1 MVKRKNTKEKPVTDI
16 TLPYRGTMRHRLNTK
31 VEKTAMKKWMPLS
44 ILIFVIC
51 FSGTKPTYS
60 QRLSLADTNELQIIY
75 SHERMGAV
83 VAHTGGLGVGYKWGK
98 NTTAFKTRVISAEFV
113 SFKSPKQI
121 KTINTFVSNAKRYVY
136 GKLNDVFFLR
146 AGVGNKQLLNRKPL
160 WGGVE
165 LRWIY
170 EGGGVVAFEK
180 PYYLFVFSFLP
191 GNINDYIIES
201 KQFDPDF
208 HSWDDIYG
216 KAPFTKGLN
225 EISIKPGL
233 YAKTAFNFEFG
244 EVRTRMQALEAGF
257 ILEFFPQGV
266 TIMADDSNNRLFWS
280 FYLSLAIGKRFN
292 KY

>member
-1 MVKRKNTKEKPVTDI
+1 MKRWAI
-16 TLPYRGTMRHRLNTK
+16 FCI
-31 VEKTAMKKWMPLS
+31 S
-44 ILIFVIC
+44 ILISCIFVVK
-51 FSGTKPTYS
+51 SSYA
-60 QRLSLADTNELQIIY
+60 QRLSNADTAELQIIY

-83 VAHTGGLGVGYKWGK
+83 IAHTLGMGVGYKWGK
-98 NTTAFKTRVISAEFV
+98 NTTAFKTRLISAEFV
-113 SFKSPKQI
+113 SFKSHKQI
-121 KTINTFVSNAKRYVY
+121 KTINPYFNNAKRYVY
-136 GKLNDVFFLR
+136 GKMNDVFYLR
-146 AGVGNKQLLNRKPL
+146 GGIGNKQLLNRKPF

-165 LRWIY
+165 VRWLY
-170 EGGGVVAFEK
+170 EGGATVAIEK
-180 PYYLFVFSFLP
+180 PYYLFVISFYP
-191 GNINDYIIES
+191 GIGNDLNYVIES
-201 KQFDPDF
+201 QRFDPEF

-225 EISIKPGL
+225 EISFKPGL

-266 TIMADDSNNRLFWS
+266 TILADDSNNRLFWS